1 MESFGNILKE
11 ARESKNLSIETVVR
25 ETSISKQYIEALEN
39 EDIDIFPG
47 HTYVIGFI
55 RTYGDYLD
63 IDSSHLIR
71 LFQAKIIQEAPIP
84 EKLIVKK
91 RQISIKEIL
100 LIILGGLA
108 ILAGIICLFVFVIF
122 ATPKDDG
129 ITTVDIT
136 NKDPLAIEL
145 SSTPLETRLYKGD
158 IIRVPL
164 LSETIDLTVSGTLS
178 VLSLDTPIGVQFIE
192 LGEELELDID
202 GKKGTDIV
210 VFLSDI
216 SKTDA
221 DRGVEVRMWI
231 ANKITEANPSSE
243 VDETEIL
250 SETEAAKLTKSD
262 QFVIFT
268 DDRAYP
274 FSLKI
279 IFRGPCLFR
288 SKVDRDDAVENY
300 FTSGSSKTIT
310 ANNGVKLWMSNSNA
324 VTIQVIADG
333 KYVDLD
339 IGRPGQVSVKEI
351 SWIKDSAAVYKLVEY
366 EVD

>member
-11 ARESKNLSIETVVR
+11 ARELKNLSIETVVR
-25 ETSISKQYIEALEN
+25 ETSISKQYVEALEN
-39 EDIDIFPG
+39 EDIDVFPG

-55 RTYGDYLD
+55 RTYGNYLD

-91 RQISIKEIL
+91 RQISIKEVVL
-100 LIILGGLA
+100 LIFGGL
-108 ILAGIICLFVFVIF
+108 ILLAGIFCLFIFVIF

-129 ITTVDIT
+129 ITAIDIT
-136 NKDPLAIEL
+136 NKESL
-145 SSTPLETRLYKGD
+145 SVVLSKTPLETRLYKGD
-158 IIRVPL
+158 IIKVPV
-164 LSETIDLTVSGTLS
+164 LSKNIELTVGGTLS
-178 VLSLDTPIGVQFIE
+178 VLSLETPVGVQFIE
-192 LGEELELDID
+192 LGEERELDID
-202 GKKGTDIV
+202 GKSGSDII

-216 SKTDA
+216 SKTDS
-221 DRGVEVRMWI
+221 DRGAEARMWI
-231 ANKITEANPSSE
+231 IDGQATENTTSAVSE
-243 VDETEIL
+243 ADIL
-250 SETEAAKLTKSD
+250 SETEIAQAASSN
-262 QFVIFT
+262 QFEIFT
-268 DDRAYP
+268 DNRAYP

-279 IFRGPCLFR
+279 TFRGACLFR
-288 SKVDRDDAVENY
+288 SKVDKDETSENY
-300 FTSGSSKTIT
+300 FTSGASKTIT

-324 VTIQVIADG
+324 VKIQVIADG

-351 SWIKDSAAVYKLVEY
+351 SWIKDSTNVYKLVEY